1 MRGYMDATA
10 DNMTGFTGVLVGRR
24 WKPGQKYI
32 QLVFETTEGF
42 KLSLSRNLRMVRS
55 LSMGNTYRVEGRE
68 YVLGEKVVIKEPSA
82 TLVESNR
89 SFFGQN
95 KILISAVIAVTITGI
110 SGGVLLAKQGSSG
123 SNKSNAQ
130 TVKNQ
135 AQQNSQNSKSADTTP
150 AETSPQPGSTGDN
163 QTPATPAA
171 APATSKKTTN
181 NSTTSI
187 SSQPPA
193 QPITDPAPLPAST
206 TDQQPTDPLPG
217 TPPPT
222 PPPDPSPPPDP
233 APAPDSGTTDPTAG
247 G

>member
-1 MRGYMDATA
+1 MDATA

-55 LSMGNTYRVEGRE
+55 LSMGNTYRVEGRK

-110 SGGVLLAKQGSSG
+110 SGGVLLAKQGSG

-135 AQQNSQNSKSADTTP
+135 AQQSSQNSKAADTTP

-171 APATSKKTTN
+171 APATSKKTAK
-181 NSTTSI
+181 STPSI
-187 SSQPPA
+187 SSQPQA

-206 TDQQPTDPLPG
+206 TDQQPTDPLPS

-222 PPPDPSPPPDP
+222 PPPDPSPPPDS
-233 APAPDSGTTDPTAG
+233 APAPDPGTTDPTAG